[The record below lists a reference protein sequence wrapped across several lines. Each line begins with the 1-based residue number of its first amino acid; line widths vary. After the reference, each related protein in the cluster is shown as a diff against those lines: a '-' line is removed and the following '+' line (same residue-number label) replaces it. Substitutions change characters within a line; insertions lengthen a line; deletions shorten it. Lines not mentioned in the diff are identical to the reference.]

1 MAKATAPTRS
11 QGQARAPTQAQPS
24 AQPQAAAQAQGSF
37 LDLVA
42 ATVPLFAA
50 ALEAHRQGQLS
61 RARSAYLELMDQ
73 PNVTAVCL
81 HQLGV
86 VAGQQGDHKRAAEL
100 FQRAIR
106 IDPGQPMFYQNL
118 SVSLER
124 MGNKPAALDALID
137 LGCAL
142 QKSEMHDQAIP
153 VYRRILEAD
162 PCRYAA
168 YVNMGTGLA
177 WLGDTQNAVPALL
190 RGAVLYGEVKPELK
204 LFLARLLPNLIAG
217 GAVPPDIATPPGP
230 PTGRVEMIEHAL
242 ASVGKAL
249 TELGYHEEA
258 VKCYRMAVETEPGL
272 PLAHWNLSLA
282 LLSEGDFANGWREYE
297 WRWRWDK
304 FPDPHRRLPV
314 PEWRGEPLAGKTIVV
329 YAEQGYGDTIQ
340 FAPLA
345 RRLAEQAGEVL
356 LEVTTPQ
363 VRLFKEGF
371 AGGNLHVVERTR
383 NADIIATPKP
393 YHYVVPLMSLPAR
406 LSLSLGEL
414 PLCGPYIA
422 PQVAAH
428 AAWAKRFAA
437 AKGERIGLAWA
448 GRPTHAEDRKRSL
461 RLERL
466 RALFLLEGINWYSLQ
481 VGPAS
486 AQIAETNLPLVDL
499 APHFKDFADTAAAIS
514 ELDLV
519 IAVDTA
525 VAHLGAALGKTVWV
539 LLPAVA
545 DWRWLQ
551 GRSDSPWYPTMRL
564 FRQPTIGD
572 WDSVLADVLRALT
585 ERVPQRSQKTLP
597 T

>member
-1 MAKATAPTRS
+1 MAKAAAPNRS
-11 QGQARAPTQAQPS
+11 KGQARAASQ
-24 AQPQAAAQAQGSF
+24 AQPQAQGHAQAQGTF

-73 PNVTAVCL
+73 PNLTAVCL

-106 IDPGQPMFYQNL
+106 IDGGQPMFYQNL

-124 MGNKPAALDALID
+124 LGNKGAALDALID

-142 QKSEMHDQAIP
+142 QKGELHDQAIP

-177 WLGDTQNAVPALL
+177 WLGDTRNAVPALIK
-190 RGAVLYGEVKPELK
+190 GAVLHAEVKAELK
-204 LFLARLLPNLIAG
+204 VFLADLLPSLIAG
-217 GAVPPDIATPPGP
+217 GAVPPDIGNVPGP

-242 ASVGKAL
+242 ASLGKAL
-249 TELGYHEEA
+249 TELGFHEEA
-258 VKCYRMAVETEPGL
+258 MKSYRMAVETEPGL
-272 PLAHWNLSLA
+272 ALAHWNLSLG
-282 LLSEGDFANGWREYE
+282 LLSEGDFAQGWREYE

-314 PEWRGEPLAGKTIVV
+314 PEWRGQPLAGKTVVV

-356 LEVTTPQ
+356 FEVTTPQ

-371 AGGNLHVVERTR
+371 AGGNLEVVERTR
-383 NADIIATPKP
+383 NPDIIATLKP

-406 LSLSLGEL
+406 LSLSLGDL
-414 PLCGPYIA
+414 PLCGPYIK
-422 PQVAAH
+422 PPTAAR
-428 AAWAKRFAA
+428 AQWAKRFAG
-437 AKGERIGLAWA
+437 AKGCKIGLAWA

-461 RLERL
+461 TLERL
-466 RALFLLEGINWYSLQ
+466 RALFLVQGISWYSLQ

-486 AQIAETNLPLVDL
+486 AQIAETKLPLVNL
-499 APHFKDFADTAAAIS
+499 APHFNDFADTAAAII
-514 ELDLV
+514 ELDVV

-525 VAHLGAALGKTVWV
+525 VAHLGAAMGKSVWI

-551 GRSDSPWYPTMRL
+551 ARADSPWYSSVRL
-564 FRQPTIGD
+564 FRQPRIGD
-572 WDSVLADVLRALT
+572 WDSVVAEVLRALT
-585 ERVPQRSQKTLP
+585 ELVR
-597 T
+597 